1 MIIRRLLDDFEFSF
15 LKGLGMM
22 KNLKYF
28 VVSFISLV
36 LIRSKLKTF
45 LVEMLKLK
53 RDLLIYYAPESIS
66 FLFKQ
71 FQLFILGQLIFIF

>member
-1 MIIRRLLDDFEFSF
+1 
-15 LKGLGMM
+15 M

-53 RDLLIYYAPESIS
+53 RDLFRSRIDFS
-66 FLFKQ
+66 FF
-71 FQLFILGQLIFIF
+71 FI